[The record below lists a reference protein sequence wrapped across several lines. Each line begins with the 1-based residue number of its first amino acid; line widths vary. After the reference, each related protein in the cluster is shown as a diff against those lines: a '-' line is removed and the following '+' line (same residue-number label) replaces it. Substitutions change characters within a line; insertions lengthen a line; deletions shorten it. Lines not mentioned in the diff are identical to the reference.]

1 MNLDI
6 KDKIIIVTG
15 GSKGIGGGIV
25 SLLAKEGAVPI
36 IIGRNK
42 KRLIKLKKKINK
54 INTAVNVVYIVTDLS
69 TNSGVNQIFQ
79 KF

>member
-42 KRLIKLKKKINK
+42 KDILSAFKKLQENGYKAGYAFAELTKPEECKK
-54 INTAVNVVYIVTDLS
+54 
-69 TNSGVNQIFQ
+69 SG
-79 KF
+79 

>member
-36 IIGRNK
+36 IIGRK
-42 KRLIKLKKKINK
+42 
-54 INTAVNVVYIVTDLS
+54 
-69 TNSGVNQIFQ
+69 
-79 KF
+79 